1 MKNKLRLLIREAVSK
16 VFESDFDQEDY
27 NTFDP
32 TDIPELSG
40 DALKAAMADIEAERL
55 EAEREKNKKLIPF
68 KKPSD
73 EEIDNIV
80 SGLKQANLD
89 LPSDDKS
96 MEDAKGYLN
105 LNLKYPKM
113 GKFSLNELDK
123 EI

>member
-40 DALKAAMADIEAERL
+40 DTLKAAMADIEAERQ
-55 EAEREKNKKLIPF
+55 KNKKMIPF
-68 KKPSD
+68 KNPSD